1 MEVEAPQGPRQG
13 KIGLQ
18 FNKTRGS
25 ALLTNEPAVPPMAVF
40 YCHRP

>member
-1 MEVEAPQGPRQG
+1 MEVGAPEGLHQG

-25 ALLTNEPAVPPMAVF
+25 ALLTNEPTMPPTAVF
-40 YCHRP
+40 YCRRP